1 MCQLRKL
8 CDKLLK
14 RDAEL
19 SCSLRNQQPIQDLVD
34 ALRSNKQDPSH
45 DEKKMISY
53 SIIIIIVIIIVEMF
67 SIIISSSSSSNSSI
81 IIISSIIISSS
92 IISILIIVM
101 IIIII
106 TSIIIIVVVIISMIT
121 INIATIITIIII
133 ISSSSNLCA
142 SVCKLVAGRGPP
154 PLPSPTRAAPCSF
167 QSMSVVGKQRTVKKE
182 QSRTCSPTED
192 PKFTCR
198 LSSSLCPLMNCPS
211 KDNPCPTLALT
222 KGRRLAGYLS

>member
-67 SIIISSSSSSNSSI
+67 SIIISSSSNR
-81 IIISSIIISSS
+81 
-92 IISILIIVM
+92 ILLLLLL
-101 IIIII
+101 
-106 TSIIIIVVVIISMIT
+106 TSW
-121 INIATIITIIII
+121 
-133 ISSSSNLCA
+133 
-142 SVCKLVAGRGPP
+142 P
-154 PLPSPTRAAPCSF
+154 
-167 QSMSVVGKQRTVKKE
+167 
-182 QSRTCSPTED
+182 
-192 PKFTCR
+192 TCR
-198 LSSSLCPLMNCPS
+198 TRSRGIS
-211 KDNPCPTLALT
+211 THTTAT
-222 KGRRLAGYLS
+222 